1 MIKFGIIQALRRLPA
16 EFADDARTEVC
27 EARGFLLASRPGVES
42 LCFLL
47 GSRMNRS
54 RTWEKVS
61 NAGRMDGSF
70 EEDRGGFV
78 TSTRE
83 RRARAGA

>member
-1 MIKFGIIQALRRLPA
+1 MIKFGIIQALRSLPA
-16 EFADDARTEVC
+16 EFAADQSVEVC
-27 EARGFLLASRPGVES
+27 ECRGFLLASRPGAES

-47 GSRMNRS
+47 GSRMNRA

-61 NAGRMDGSF
+61 NAGRMDGSGCGMQ
-70 EEDRGGFV
+70 RGFV